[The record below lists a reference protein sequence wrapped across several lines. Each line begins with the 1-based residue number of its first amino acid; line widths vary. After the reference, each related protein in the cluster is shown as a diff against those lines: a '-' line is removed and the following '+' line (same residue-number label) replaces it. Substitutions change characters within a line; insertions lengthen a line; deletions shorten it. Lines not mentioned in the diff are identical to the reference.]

1 MSGSKKW
8 NLDQIKKDISDNAE
22 KFSPNVLLRP
32 IFQEYILPNICYVGG
47 PAEVSYWLQLKSV
60 FDSINLDFPI
70 ILNRNSALLLEKKTL
85 NKIKKLDI
93 SIEEMFLSER
103 KLKDILV
110 RKYSKLELDF
120 TDLKQQLINQF
131 SELKKK
137 AKHTDKSFIGALSAQ
152 EKKQLNGLKILEKR
166 LIKSEKKAHNNK
178 IDRVI
183 EIRKKLFPNEKLQER
198 SVNFSEFYV
207 NEGANLIDTLKN
219 NLDPLNQKF
228 SIIEI

>member
-1 MSGSKKW
+1 M
-8 NLDQIKKDISDNAE
+8 
-22 KFSPNVLLRP
+22 
-32 IFQEYILPNICYVGG
+32 
-47 PAEVSYWLQLKSV
+47 
-60 FDSINLDFPI
+60 
-70 ILNRNSALLLEKKTL
+70 LEKKTL
-85 NKIKKLDI
+85 NKIIKLDI

-131 SELKKK
+131 SALKKK

-152 EKKQLNGLKILEKR
+152 EKKQLNGLKMLEKR
-166 LIKSEKKAHNNK
+166 LIKSEKKTHNNK
-178 IDRVI
+178 INRVI